1 MANPLSLGPGES
13 AKLQSQ
19 ENSMQSMR
27 WQTLH
32 TRA

>member
-1 MANPLSLGPGES
+1 MANLLSLGPGERV
-13 AKLQSQ
+13 KLQPQ

-32 TRA
+32 TKA